1 MRNPSYLNTPSYSS
15 IPQFT
20 GMPTFANN
28 GYFQAPQNQAVPSN
42 ANQNVAVQQFQRRQE
57 QLMAS
62 TQRRI
67 QEEAELRRRSR
78 DGENMLGSL
87 QQNASTHLP
96 EPYHHQRASLS
107 ANLGSSVHSN
117 DVSASSQRLMSQHT
131 YQPTRDSDPEL
142 TPFNYVHDP
151 SQALDHLPYAASLAN
166 TVFRF
171 PSSVEMQPRRTSIS
185 QLGSNLEPMGA
196 HTERSSYPSESGT
209 KPNDVST
216 SSVASMPLQHQTT
229 GISSHETHSNNGIVA
244 FNSHHDGLRTD
255 KGNPP
260 DLDDEVASEAF
271 PALDKVFENW
281 DSTDNEWLYSLQTE
295 CAKPGAV
302 CECGDSC
309 CCPGCFT
316 HTNNPGDRDVYN
328 TMLNKLGSILE
339 ADKEPESSHNK
350 ACVPSTSKPSTNS
363 TEAKL

>member
-1 MRNPSYLNTPSYSS
+1 MYLNTPQYSPM
-15 IPQFT
+15 PQFT
-20 GMPTFANN
+20 GMPTFPNN
-28 GYFQAPQNQAVPSN
+28 GYFQAPQNQAMSSS
-42 ANQNVAVQQFQRRQE
+42 ANQNVAVQVQQFQRRQE

-67 QEEAELRRRSR
+67 QEEAELRRRNR
-78 DGENMLGSL
+78 DGENILGSL
-87 QQNASTHLP
+87 QQSPSTHLP
-96 EPYHHQRASLS
+96 EPYHHQRASIS
-107 ANLGSSVHSN
+107 ANLGSAVHSN
-117 DVSASSQRLMSQHT
+117 EGSASSQRLSMSQHT
-131 YQPTRDSDPEL
+131 YQPTRESDPEL

-151 SQALDHLPYAASLAN
+151 SQSLDHLPYAASLSN

-171 PSSVEMQPRRTSIS
+171 PPPAEMQQRRTSMS
-185 QLGSNLEPMGA
+185 QLGTNAEPMDP
-196 HTERSSYPSESGT
+196 HTEGSSYTSESAT

-216 SSVASMPLQHQTT
+216 TSNASIPLQHQSK
-229 GISSHETHSNNGIVA
+229 GISSHESQLNDGIVT
-244 FNSHHDGLRTD
+244 FDSQHDGLRID

-271 PALDKVFENW
+271 SGLDKVFDNW
-281 DSTDNEWLYSLQTE
+281 DAADNEWLYSLQTE

-316 HTNNPGDRDVYN
+316 HTNNPGDRGVYN

-339 ADKEPESSHNK
+339 ADKEELESSHNK
-350 ACVPSTSKPSTNS
+350 PCVPSTSKHSPNS
-363 TEAKL
+363 AEAKL